1 MGSSAEVTAPVGSV
15 LPHDEAIRSGGR
27 PLRVC
32 MVLFDLQEFGGLEE
46 YLCRLA
52 IGLSEIGHKV
62 SVLCTVWVSED
73 NQYKRRLLDAGVRF
87 VEPPRWLSE
96 PASDWATKLRILSR
110 LVALS
115 WPLLTVLTI
124 PRLVMK
130 GGGWRQARASTE
142 GWWRQRLL
150 DGGLAKD
157 RRSTIGQ
164 WLLM

>member
-1 MGSSAEVTAPVGSV
+1 M
-15 LPHDEAIRSGGR
+15 LFRS
-27 PLRVC
+27 
-32 MVLFDLQEFGGLEE
+32 
-46 YLCRLA
+46 
-52 IGLSEIGHKV
+52 
-62 SVLCTVWVSED
+62 
-73 NQYKRRLLDAGVRF
+73 
-87 VEPPRWLSE
+87 
-96 PASDWATKLRILSR
+96 WATKLRILSR

-164 WLLM
+164 WLLSRWRRQWRPDVLHIQGYTTNLLFAIEWANQRRVPVVYEEHQTPDPQFDWWKGFASTINKATVVVAEIGRAHV